1 MSVTMKLKRKSYNM
15 KKRVFIAF
23 WILWLLI
30 VSFGIGA
37 KVKPHVYP
45 PECVGCGDCVRVC
58 PKKGK
63 AISVIRGKAVIN
75 LEECIACY
83 KCVNICSYGAVR
95 Q

>member
-1 MSVTMKLKRKSYNM
+1 MKIKKTEI
-15 KKRVFIAF
+15 KKRVLISF
-23 WILWLLI
+23 LVVLLLI
-30 VSFGIGA
+30 VGIGIGA

-45 PECVGCGDCVRVC
+45 PDCVGCGDCVRVC

-63 AISVIRGKAVIN
+63 AIHLVRGKAVIN
-75 LEECIACY
+75 LEECIACN